1 MDPSNRTLES
11 MIVPVD
17 PSQLGE
23 YSQVG
28 TGDDRPS
35 KRRGVDDSEAVEVSG
50 DDTEAP
56 RETLWDA
63 PREEPKGREIAESAC
78 EFTSIRE
85 LRKEC
90 KKKGHSGKL
99 EPSAFLERT
108 YPSDLG
114 EIMTKHAFVGIADKY
129 QCLSLIQHSTKLFLV
144 NHASLG

>member
-28 TGDDRPS
+28 AGDDRPS
-35 KRRGVDDSEAVEVSG
+35 KRRGVDDSEAVDVSG

-63 PREEPKGREIAESAC
+63 PREEPKGKEIAESAC

-85 LRKEC
+85 LRKDY
-90 KKKGHSGKL
+90 KKKGHSG
-99 EPSAFLERT
+99 ESESVSFFR
-108 YPSDLG
+108 
-114 EIMTKHAFVGIADKY
+114 
-129 QCLSLIQHSTKLFLV
+129 
-144 NHASLG
+144 